1 MAASTGMPFHAAVGS
16 VKSAIEGLGRSLA
29 AEWSPKVR
37 VNVVAPSLTITP
49 MAEKLTNSPE
59 KIEAGAQRHPLKRLG
74 EPVDLS
80 NAVCFLL
87 SEKSG
92 WVTGQVLH
100 IDGGMGALK
109 A

>member
-1 MAASTGMPFHAAVGS
+1 
-16 VKSAIEGLGRSLA
+16 
-29 AEWSPKVR
+29 
-37 VNVVAPSLTITP
+37 
-49 MAEKLTNSPE
+49 MAEKLTNSLE
-59 KIEAGAQRHPLKRLG
+59 KIEAGSQRHPLKRLG